1 MSLPKRILVTGGAG
15 LIGSHIA
22 DQLLDAGHEVSILD
36 NYSTGRPSNISHL
49 EGRVRLIQGD
59 ILDKDD
65 VETAVA
71 GSGYVF
77 HMAAAVGVAN
87 VVGDPLSVIMTNVHG
102 TENVLAACERNGAG
116 VIIGSTS
123 EIYGKS
129 TKVPFSEQDD
139 RVLGSTRINRW
150 AYSTSKALDEHLA
163 IGYARRGLRA
173 TVVRYFNTYG
183 PRMHERGDGQV
194 VARFA
199 ALALRGEP
207 LPVHDDGKQTRCF
220 TFVED
225 SARCSI
231 LAAESDAAVGE
242 VFNVG
247 SQHELSINELA
258 IIIRDRLQ
266 SKSEIVHV
274 SYEEAYG
281 KNFEDTRRRVPDTR
295 KAKEV
300 LGFEAAHDLE
310 DGLAKTLPWCRA
322 EYGVGAVLGLPSDI

>member
-1 MSLPKRILVTGGAG
+1 MSLPKRVLITGGAG
-15 LIGSHIA
+15 LIGSAIA
-22 DQLLDAGHEVSILD
+22 DQLLAAGHEITILD
-36 NYSTGRPSNISHL
+36 NYSTGRPANIKHL
-49 EGRVRLIQGD
+49 EGHVKVIQGD
-59 ILDKDD
+59 IMDKDAVD
-65 VETAVA
+65 KAVA
-71 GSGYVF
+71 GSQYVF

-87 VVGDPLSVIMTNVHG
+87 VVGNPLSVMLTNVHG
-102 TENVLAACERNGAG
+102 TENVLESCQRHDAG

-129 TKVPFSEQDD
+129 TRVPFSEHDD

-163 IGYARRGLRA
+163 IAYASTGLRA
-173 TVVRYFNTYG
+173 TIVRYFNTYG

-194 VARFA
+194 VARFS

-207 LPVHDDGKQTRCF
+207 LTVHSDGEQTRCF

-231 LAAESDAAVGE
+231 LAAASDAAVGE

-247 SQHELSINELA
+247 SQHELSINKLA
-258 IIIRDRLQ
+258 TIIRDRLN
-266 SKSEIVHV
+266 SKSEIVHM

-281 KNFEDTRRRVPDTR
+281 ANFEDTRRRVPDTR

-300 LGFEAAHDLE
+300 LGFDAEFDLE
-310 DGLAKTLPWCRA
+310 AGLAKTLPWCR
-322 EYGVGAVLGLPSDI
+322 ENYGGR

>member
-1 MSLPKRILVTGGAG
+1 MSLPKRVLITGGAG
-15 LIGSHIA
+15 LIGSAIA
-22 DQLLDAGHEVSILD
+22 DQLLAAGHEITILD
-36 NYSTGRPSNISHL
+36 NYSTGRPANIKHL
-49 EGRVRLIQGD
+49 EGHVKVIQGD
-59 ILDKDD
+59 IMDKDAVD
-65 VETAVA
+65 KAVA
-71 GSGYVF
+71 GSQYVF

-87 VVGDPLSVIMTNVHG
+87 VVGNPLSVMLTNVHG
-102 TENVLAACERNGAG
+102 TENVLESCQRHDAG

-129 TKVPFSEQDD
+129 TRVPFSEHDD

-163 IGYARRGLRA
+163 IAYASTGLRA
-173 TVVRYFNTYG
+173 TIVRYFNTYG

-194 VARFA
+194 VARFS

-207 LPVHDDGKQTRCF
+207 LTVHSDGEQTRCF

-231 LAAESDAAVGE
+231 LAAASDAAVGE

-247 SQHELSINELA
+247 SQHELSINKLA
-258 IIIRDRLQ
+258 TIIRDRLN
-266 SKSEIVHV
+266 SKSEIVHM

-281 KNFEDTRRRVPDTR
+281 ANFEDTRRRVPDTR
-295 KAKEV
+295 KAKDV
-300 LGFEAAHDLE
+300 LGFDAAFDLE
-310 DGLAKTLPWCRA
+310 AGLAKTLPWCR
-322 EYGVGAVLGLPSDI
+322 ENYGGR

>member
-1 MSLPKRILVTGGAG
+1 MALPHRILVTGGAG
-15 LIGSHIA
+15 LIGSHLA
-22 DQLLDAGHEVSILD
+22 DDLVAKGHEVIILD
-36 NYSTGRPSNISHL
+36 NYSTGQPANIRHL
-49 EGRVRLIQGD
+49 EGRVRVINGD
-59 ILDKDD
+59 ILNKAD
-65 VETAVA
+65 VERAMDGV
-71 GSGYVF
+71 GYVF

-87 VVGDPLSVIMTNVHG
+87 VVGDPLGVIMTNVHG
-102 TENVLAACERNGAG
+102 TENVLAECERRGAG

-163 IGYARRGLRA
+163 LGYARRGLRA
-173 TVVRYFNTYG
+173 SVVRYFNTYG

-199 ALALRGEP
+199 ALALRGLP
-207 LPVHDDGKQTRCF
+207 LPVHSDGLQTRCF

-225 SARCSI
+225 SSRCTI

-247 SQHELSINELA
+247 SQHEMTINELA
-258 IIIRDRLQ
+258 TIIRDRLN

-281 KNFEDTRRRVPDTR
+281 KDFEDTRRRVPDTR

-300 LGFEAAHDLE
+300 LGFEATHDLE
-310 DGLAKTLPWCRA
+310 AGLAKTLPWCQEA
-322 EYGVGAVLGLPSDI
+322 YGLDREINV

>member
-1 MSLPKRILVTGGAG
+1 MSLPNRILITGGAG

-22 DQLLDAGHEVSILD
+22 DQLVDAGHEVRILD
-36 NYSTGRPSNISHL
+36 NYSTGQAANIKHL
-49 EGRVRLIQGD
+49 DGKVEIVRGD
-59 ILDKDD
+59 ILSKDD
-65 VETAVA
+65 VARAMDGIE
-71 GSGYVF
+71 YCF

-87 VVGDPLSVIMTNVHG
+87 VVSNPFGVIMTNVHG
-102 TENVLAACERNGAG
+102 TENVLEECERRGAG

-129 TKVPFSEQDD
+129 TKIPFSEQDD

-163 IGYARRGLRA
+163 LGYASKGLRA
-173 TVVRYFNTYG
+173 SVVRYFNTYG

-207 LPVHDDGKQTRCF
+207 LTVHADGMQTRCF

-225 SARCSI
+225 SARCTI
-231 LAAESDAAVGE
+231 IAAGSDAAVGE

-247 SQHELSINELA
+247 SQHEISINELA
-258 IIIRDRLQ
+258 TIIRDRLQ

-274 SYEEAYG
+274 SYEEVYG
-281 KNFEDTRRRVPDTR
+281 KNFEDTRRRVPDMR
-295 KAKEV
+295 KAKDV
-300 LGFEAAHDLE
+300 LGFEAKFDLE
-310 DGLAKTLPWCRA
+310 AGLAPTLAWCRQA
-322 EYGVGAVLGLPSDI
+322 YGSVPA

>member
-1 MSLPKRILVTGGAG
+1 MGLPKRILITGGAG

-22 DQLLDAGHEVSILD
+22 DQLLAAGHEITILD
-36 NYSTGRPSNISHL
+36 NYSTGRPANIRHL
-49 EGRVRLIQGD
+49 EGHVRVVTGD
-59 ILDKDD
+59 ILDEAAVDA
-65 VETAVA
+65 AVA
-71 GSGYVF
+71 GSEYVF

-87 VVGDPLSVIMTNVHG
+87 VVGNPLGVIVTNVHG
-102 TENVLAACERNGAG
+102 TENVLAACAKHDSG

-129 TKVPFSEQDD
+129 PRVPFSEDDD

-163 IGYARRGLRA
+163 IGYARHGLRA
-173 TVVRYFNTYG
+173 TIVRYFNTYG

-199 ALALRGEP
+199 ALALRGQP
-207 LPVHDDGKQTRCF
+207 LTVHDDGKQTRCF

-231 LAAESDAAVGE
+231 LAAASDAAVGQ

-258 IIIRDRLQ
+258 TIVRDRLG
-266 SKSEIVHV
+266 STSEIAHL

-281 KNFEDTRRRVPDTR
+281 PDFEDTRRRVPDVR
-295 KAKEV
+295 KAKDV
-300 LGFEAAHDLE
+300 LGFEATFDL
-310 DGLAKTLPWCRA
+310 DAGLERTLPWCR
-322 EYGVGAVLGLPSDI
+322 EHYGVGKF

>member
-1 MSLPKRILVTGGAG
+1 MSLPKRVLITGGAG
-15 LIGSHIA
+15 LIGSAIS
-22 DQLLDAGHEVSILD
+22 DQLLAAGHEITILD
-36 NYSTGRPSNISHL
+36 NYSTGRPANIKHL
-49 EGRVRLIQGD
+49 EGHVKVIQGD
-59 ILDKDD
+59 IMDKDAVD
-65 VETAVA
+65 KAVA
-71 GSGYVF
+71 GSQYVF

-87 VVGDPLSVIMTNVHG
+87 VVGNPLSVMLTNVHG
-102 TENVLAACERNGAG
+102 TENVLESCQRHDAG

-129 TKVPFSEQDD
+129 TRVPFSEHDD

-163 IGYARRGLRA
+163 IAYASTGLRA
-173 TVVRYFNTYG
+173 TIVRYFNTYG

-194 VARFA
+194 VARFS

-207 LPVHDDGKQTRCF
+207 LTVHSDGEQTRCF

-231 LAAESDAAVGE
+231 LAAASDAAVGE

-247 SQHELSINELA
+247 SQHELSINKLA
-258 IIIRDRLQ
+258 TIIRDRLN
-266 SKSEIVHV
+266 SKSEIVHM

-281 KNFEDTRRRVPDTR
+281 ANFEDTRRRVPDTR

-300 LGFEAAHDLE
+300 LGFDAEFDLE
-310 DGLAKTLPWCRA
+310 AGLAKTLPWCR
-322 EYGVGAVLGLPSDI
+322 ENYGGR

>member
-1 MSLPKRILVTGGAG
+1 MNLPKRILITGGAG

-22 DQLLDAGHEVSILD
+22 DQLLDAGHEVTILD
-36 NYSTGRPSNISHL
+36 NYSTGRPSNIRHL
-49 EGRVRLIQGD
+49 EGRVRMIEAD
-59 ILDKDD
+59 ILD
-65 VETAVA
+65 EAAINAAVA
-71 GSGYVF
+71 GTGYVF
-77 HMAAAVGVAN
+77 HMAAAVGVEN
-87 VVGDPLSVIMTNVHG
+87 VVGNPLGVIMTNVHG
-102 TENVLAACERNGAG
+102 TENVLSACERHGSG

-129 TKVPFSEQDD
+129 PKVPFSEQDD

-150 AYSTSKALDEHLA
+150 AYSTSKAIDEHLT
-163 IGYARRGLRA
+163 IGYARKGMRA
-173 TVVRYFNTYG
+173 TIVRYFNTYG

-199 ALALRGEP
+199 ARALRGAP
-207 LPVHDDGKQTRCF
+207 IPVHDDGKQTRCF

-231 LAAESDAAVGE
+231 LAASSDAAIGE

-258 IIIRDRLQ
+258 VIIRDRLG

-281 KNFEDTRRRVPDTR
+281 KDFEDTRRRVPDTR
-295 KAKEV
+295 KAKEI
-300 LGFEAAHDLE
+300 LGFEATFDLE
-310 DGLAKTLPWCRA
+310 AGLAKTLPWCRA
-322 EYGVGAVLGLPSDI
+322 EYGVAAV

>member
-1 MSLPKRILVTGGAG
+1 MSLPKRVLITGGAG
-15 LIGSHIA
+15 LIGSAIA
-22 DQLLDAGHEVSILD
+22 DQLLAAGHEITILD
-36 NYSTGRPSNISHL
+36 NYSTGRPANIKHL
-49 EGRVRLIQGD
+49 EGHVKVIQGD
-59 ILDKDD
+59 IMDKDAVD
-65 VETAVA
+65 KAVA
-71 GSGYVF
+71 GSQYVF

-87 VVGDPLSVIMTNVHG
+87 VVGNPLSVMLTNVHG
-102 TENVLAACERNGAG
+102 TENVLESCQRHDAG

-129 TKVPFSEQDD
+129 TRVPFSEHDD

-163 IGYARRGLRA
+163 IAYASTGLRA
-173 TVVRYFNTYG
+173 TIVRYFNTYG

-194 VARFA
+194 VARFS

-207 LPVHDDGKQTRCF
+207 LTVHSDGEQTRCF

-231 LAAESDAAVGE
+231 LAAASDAAVGE

-247 SQHELSINELA
+247 SQHELSINKLA
-258 IIIRDRLQ
+258 TIIRDRLN
-266 SKSEIVHV
+266 SKSEIVHM

-281 KNFEDTRRRVPDTR
+281 TNFEDTRRRVPDTR
-295 KAKEV
+295 KAKDV
-300 LGFEAAHDLE
+300 LGFDAAFDLE
-310 DGLAKTLPWCRA
+310 AGLAKTLPWCR
-322 EYGVGAVLGLPSDI
+322 ENYGGR

>member
-1 MSLPKRILVTGGAG
+1 MSLPKRVLITGGAG
-15 LIGSHIA
+15 LIGSAIA
-22 DQLLDAGHEVSILD
+22 DQLLAAGHEITILD
-36 NYSTGRPSNISHL
+36 NYSTGRPANIKHL
-49 EGRVRLIQGD
+49 EGHVKVIEGD
-59 ILDKDD
+59 IMDKDA
-65 VETAVA
+65 VYKAVA
-71 GSGYVF
+71 GSQYVF

-87 VVGDPLSVIMTNVHG
+87 VVGNPLGVMLTNVHG
-102 TENVLAACERNGAG
+102 TENVLEACKKHDAG

-129 TKVPFSEQDD
+129 TRVPFSEHDD

-163 IGYARRGLRA
+163 IAYASTGLRA
-173 TVVRYFNTYG
+173 TIVRYFNTYG

-194 VARFA
+194 VARFS

-207 LPVHDDGKQTRCF
+207 LTVHADGEQTRCF

-231 LAAESDAAVGE
+231 LAATSDAAVGE

-247 SQHELSINELA
+247 SQHELSINKLA
-258 IIIRDRLQ
+258 KIIRDRLN
-266 SKSEIVHV
+266 SKSEIVHM

-281 KNFEDTRRRVPDTR
+281 ANFEDTRRRVPDTR
-295 KAKEV
+295 KAKDV
-300 LGFEAAHDLE
+300 LGFDAEFDLE
-310 DGLAKTLPWCRA
+310 AGLAKTLPWCR
-322 EYGVGAVLGLPSDI
+322 ENYGGGVI